1 MKNLIVRAITGI
13 FLVVALIGLTILGKT
28 YLLGMTIFLS
38 LVGLYEFFNVIKKLD
53 YKPNYML
60 GFIFTLIILAVNYL
74 GYHKLES
81 TLLIIYTFI
90 IMIMMTFFDAFD
102 LKSSFMQLF
111 VIMYIP
117 MSFSRII
124 LLSGSNLIW
133 LIYICSW
140 GTDTF
145 AYLTGSLIGKHKLI
159 ERLSPK
165 KSIEGAI
172 GGIVGCLI
180 ITLIYFYFLE
190 LPINALVV
198 IFIIIS
204 SIAGQIGDLI
214 ASKIKRVTGIK
225 DYAKLLPGHGGI
237 LDRFDSTILVIPF
250 VYILQYFLF

>member
-1 MKNLIVRAITGI
+1 MTELQKRVLTGVIGLFVLIFIVMQGGLVLKAAI
-13 FLVVALIGLTILGKT
+13 FLLSIEVIKELYNAFKNIKININVITLVLGSILLLLFEVYNISLEFSIIFVLFASFIVLLFNDKYKLEDITFTVFSFIYGP
-28 YLLGMTIFLS
+28 YLL
-38 LVGLYEFFNVIKKLD
+38 
-53 YKPNYML
+53 
-60 GFIFTLIILAVNYL
+60 
-74 GYHKLES
+74 
-81 TLLIIYTFI
+81 TLLNGLSRELLFLVFI
-90 IMIMMTFFDAFD
+90 IAF
-102 LKSSFMQLF
+102 S
-111 VIMYIP
+111 
-117 MSFSRII
+117 
-124 LLSGSNLIW
+124 
-133 LIYICSW
+133 
-140 GTDTF
+140 TDTF
-145 AYLTGSLIGKHKLI
+145 AYFIGSAIGKHKLI
-159 ERLSPK
+159 PKVSPN

>member
-1 MKNLIVRAITGI
+1 MTELQKRVLTGVIGLFVLIFIVMQEGLVLKAAI
-13 FLVVALIGLTILGKT
+13 FLLSIEVIKELYNAFKNIKININVITLVLGSILLLLFEVYNISLEFSIIFVLFASFIVLLFNDKYKLEDITFTVFSFIYGP
-28 YLLGMTIFLS
+28 YLL
-38 LVGLYEFFNVIKKLD
+38 
-53 YKPNYML
+53 
-60 GFIFTLIILAVNYL
+60 
-74 GYHKLES
+74 
-81 TLLIIYTFI
+81 TLLNGLSRELLFLVFI
-90 IMIMMTFFDAFD
+90 IAF
-102 LKSSFMQLF
+102 S
-111 VIMYIP
+111 
-117 MSFSRII
+117 
-124 LLSGSNLIW
+124 
-133 LIYICSW
+133 
-140 GTDTF
+140 TDTF
-145 AYLTGSLIGKHKLI
+145 AYFIGSAIGKHKLI
-159 ERLSPK
+159 PKVSPN

-180 ITLIYFYFLE
+180 ITLIYFYFLG